1 MEVSNHNLNEI
12 FEVVLIKYSEDFS
25 RKSRIESKMV
35 GIVTFLSLLF
45 VVSISIFLV
54 LYSDSPRKN
63 DFVIKILLLALFGQF
78 FFMVASIAMSI
89 IGYKTRFTNS
99 IDINA
104 LFREWK
110 TEKKE
115 FLGSVSK
122 TLNEASNQNNN
133 VNKTLS
139 FYFDLS
145 RIFLIITF
153 VFFIL
158 FMSTTFIFF
167 IGGIYVK

>member
-1 MEVSNHNLNEI
+1 MEISNHNLNEI
-12 FEVVLIKYSEDFS
+12 LEVVLIKYSEDFS

-45 VVSISIFLV
+45 AVSISIFLV
-54 LYSDSPRKN
+54 LYSDLQIKN
-63 DFVIKILLLALFGQF
+63 GYLIKILLLALFGQF
-78 FFMVASIAMSI
+78 FFMVASITMSI

-99 IDINA
+99 IDIDV
-104 LFREWK
+104 LFKEWK

-133 VNKTLS
+133 VNTTLS

-158 FMSTTFIFF
+158 FMSTTFIIF